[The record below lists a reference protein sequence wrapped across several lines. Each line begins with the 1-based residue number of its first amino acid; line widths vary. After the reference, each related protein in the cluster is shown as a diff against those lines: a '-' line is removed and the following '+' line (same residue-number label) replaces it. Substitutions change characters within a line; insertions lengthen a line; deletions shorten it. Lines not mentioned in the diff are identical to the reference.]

1 MGGKIWHKE
10 NFCSFLAPIKSQNDR
25 DSLELVWKDIVPRG
39 SSRRSLIFFVPYFP
53 THLDF
58 LSPPLSASGYLRMG
72 GKGFFR
78 SANSLQIENM
88 FLANGL
94 PSISSS

>member
-39 SSRRSLIFFVPYFP
+39 SSRPFFVPYFP
-53 THLDF
+53 TRLDF

>member
-1 MGGKIWHKE
+1 MGGKICHKE

-39 SSRRSLIFFVPYFP
+39 SSRHSLIFFVPYFP
-53 THLDF
+53 TSLDF